1 VRFGGLVAVD
11 DASVAVAEGSITGL
25 IGPNGAGKTTM
36 FNAIAGFVTP
46 AEGTV
51 RLNGQDVT
59 HLAVHERATR
69 GMGRTFQVLQL
80 IPQLTVHD
88 NLLIATHGANPTGV
102 ASHVFVTGP
111 ALGAEL
117 RARRTVD
124 AVVEQLG
131 LTGALDRRVADLPF
145 GTLRMI
151 ELARALVTGSPLVML
166 DEPASGLDTSETD
179 RFADLLRSL
188 RDDAG
193 RSLLLIEHDVRMVMS
208 VCDHVY
214 VLDRGRIIASGTP
227 SQVQGDEAVRA
238 AYLGRAEEGG
248 EDITTGRESERLATG
263 GGGG

>member
-1 VRFGGLVAVD
+1 
-11 DASVAVAEGSITGL
+11 
-25 IGPNGAGKTTM
+25 
-36 FNAIAGFVTP
+36 
-46 AEGTV
+46 
-51 RLNGQDVT
+51 
-59 HLAVHERATR
+59 
-69 GMGRTFQVLQL
+69 
-80 IPQLTVHD
+80 
-88 NLLIATHGANPTGV
+88 
-102 ASHVFVTGP
+102 
-111 ALGAEL
+111 
-117 RARRTVD
+117 
-124 AVVEQLG
+124 
-131 LTGALDRRVADLPF
+131 
-145 GTLRMI
+145 MI

-238 AYLGRAEEGG
+238 AYLGRAEEEG
-248 EDITTGRESERLATG
+248 EDITTGREAERLATG